1 MPEFTKSNVGS
12 LTGTSELEGTMVC
25 PFERKYSRNPA
36 RMSLDF
42 TMAFYCTAKMGR
54 DFMTRA
60 LCIACL
66 LLAAAAPLRAQGP
79 SDAELQKRA
88 NAILTLMGFSLTPD
102 VTTGALS
109 ISEQSTGDPYFR
121 QTSISGGGRASKTVP
136 LYLEGTLAYG
146 RYNPNFAAGGGQAP
160 IPVKWESLLATG
172 GVGWDFAMAK
182 QLWLRPIFNFS
193 LGRVES
199 EGATAGLAGNRDA
212 LDFLG
217 GGRLNAFGLGASLML
232 DYERYRPENEVDVE
246 VRYSYI
252 NLQSFDSSQSVE
264 GRANAQTFSVWSR
277 YRAPTG
283 RALLERPLRYV
294 LEYAYTGFLG
304 DLRGVLGF
312 DRLHS
317 FGAGLELDTSNY
329 EVYVARTRLLVRY
342 KVGDNVTGWALG
354 LAVSF

>member
-1 MPEFTKSNVGS
+1 
-12 LTGTSELEGTMVC
+12 
-25 PFERKYSRNPA
+25 
-36 RMSLDF
+36 
-42 TMAFYCTAKMGR
+42 MGR
-54 DFMTRA
+54 DLTRA
-60 LCIACL
+60 LCIAWF
-66 LLAAAAPLRAQGP
+66 LLAAAAPLRAQEVT
-79 SDAELQKRA
+79 DADLQKRA

-109 ISEQSTGDPYFR
+109 ISEQSTGDPFFR
-121 QTSISGGGRASKTVP
+121 QTSISGGGTASKTAP

-146 RYNPNFAAGGGQAP
+146 RYDPSFAAGSGQAP

-172 GVGWDFAMAK
+172 GVGWDLSIAK
-182 QLWLRPIFNFS
+182 QLRLRPIFNFS

-199 EGATAGLAGNRDA
+199 EGASAPASAAAPGNRDA
-212 LDFLG
+212 LEFLAN
-217 GGRLNAFGLGASLML
+217 GRLNALGLGGSLML
-232 DYERYRPENEVDVE
+232 DYERYRPENEVDLE
-246 VRYSYI
+246 VRYTYI

-264 GRANAQTFSVWSR
+264 GHANAQTFSLWSR

-283 RALLERPLRYV
+283 WVLLERPLRYV

-317 FGAGLELDTSNY
+317 FGAGLELDSSNY
-329 EVYVARTRLLVRY
+329 EVYVTRTRLLLRY
-342 KVGDNVTGWALG
+342 KVGDNVTGWAFG

>member
-1 MPEFTKSNVGS
+1 
-12 LTGTSELEGTMVC
+12 
-25 PFERKYSRNPA
+25 
-36 RMSLDF
+36 
-42 TMAFYCTAKMGR
+42 MGR
-54 DFMTRA
+54 DLTRA
-60 LCIACL
+60 LCIAWFL
-66 LLAAAAPLRAQGP
+66 LVAAAPLRAQEVT
-79 SDAELQKRA
+79 DADLQKRA

-109 ISEQSTGDPYFR
+109 ISEQSTGDPFFR
-121 QTSISGGGRASKTVP
+121 QTAISGGGTVSKTAP

-146 RYNPNFAAGGGQAP
+146 RYDPSFAAGSGQAP

-172 GVGWDFAMAK
+172 GIGWDFPAAK
-182 QLWLRPIFNFS
+182 QLRLRPIFNFS

-199 EGATAGLAGNRDA
+199 EGASAPASAAAPGNRDA
-212 LDFLG
+212 LEFLG
-217 GGRLNAFGLGASLML
+217 NGRLNAFGLGGSLML
-232 DYERYRPENEVDVE
+232 DYERYRPENEVDLE
-246 VRYSYI
+246 VRYTYI

-264 GRANAQTFSVWSR
+264 GHANAQTFSLWSR

-283 RALLERPLRYV
+283 WVLLERPLRYV

-317 FGAGLELDTSNY
+317 FGAGLELDSSNY
-329 EVYVARTRLLVRY
+329 EVYVTRTRLLLRY
-342 KVGDNVTGWALG
+342 KVGDNVTGWAFG